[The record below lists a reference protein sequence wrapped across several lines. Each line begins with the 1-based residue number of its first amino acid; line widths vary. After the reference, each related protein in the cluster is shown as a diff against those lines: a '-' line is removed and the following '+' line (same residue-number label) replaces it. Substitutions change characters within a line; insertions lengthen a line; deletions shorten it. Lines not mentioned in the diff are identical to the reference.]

1 MRRNPE
7 RTAWVVLYS
16 TFFVWCALAA
26 ASYIGHGYADPALMI
41 PASIGSCSGGYLG
54 SRIAS
59 LRGAGF
65 VRVLFIVVGLAL
77 GLKLLFG
84 L

>member
-1 MRRNPE
+1 M
-7 RTAWVVLYS
+7 A
-16 TFFVWCALAA
+16 
-26 ASYIGHGYADPALMI
+26 HGYADAALMV
-41 PASIGSCSGGYLG
+41 PATIGSCSGGYLG

-65 VRVLFIVVGLAL
+65 VRDLFVVVGSAL